1 MLVDYTFY
9 EMTYMGNVAAETFEV
24 MLPKAEAVFNALTL
38 GHIVESD
45 GVYGQMIRGTFTEF
59 TEKELTACKMGMC
72 SMIDT
77 MAELAGMKAQALAGA
92 GDTGNIRSV
101 SSGGE
106 SITYDAKVTAYTEAL
121 VSRTAEMR
129 LYGDALKLYM
139 RPEIFTVNPFF
150 AGVM

>member
-24 MLPKAEAVFNALTL
+24 MLPKAEAVFNALTFS
-38 GHIVESD
+38 HIVESD
-45 GVYGQMIRGTFTEF
+45 GVYGQMIRGTFV
-59 TEKELTACKMGMC
+59 ELTKTELKACRMGMC

-92 GDTGNIRSV
+92 GDAGNIRSV

-129 LYGDALKLYM
+129 LYGDALKMYM
-139 RPEIFTVNPFF
+139 RPEIFAVNPFF

>member
-9 EMTYMGNVAAETFEV
+9 KMTYMGNVAAETFEV
-24 MLPKAEAVFNALTL
+24 MLPKAEAVFNALTFS
-38 GHIVESD
+38 HIVESD
-45 GVYGQMIRGTFTEF
+45 GVYGQMIRGTFV
-59 TEKELTACKMGMC
+59 ELTETELKACRMGMC

-92 GDTGNIRSV
+92 GDAGNIRSV

-106 SITYDAKVTAYTEAL
+106 SITYDAKATAYTEAL

-129 LYGDALKLYM
+129 LYGDALKMYM
-139 RPEIFTVNPFF
+139 RPEIFAVNPFF

>member
-9 EMTYMGNVAAETFEV
+9 KMTYMGNVAAETFEV
-24 MLPKAEAVFNALTL
+24 MLPKAEAVFNALTFS
-38 GHIVESD
+38 HIVESD
-45 GVYGQMIRGTFTEF
+45 GVYGQMIRGTFV
-59 TEKELTACKMGMC
+59 ELTKTELKACRMGMC

-92 GDTGNIRSV
+92 GDAGNIRSV

-106 SITYDAKVTAYTEAL
+106 SITYDAKATAYTEAL

-129 LYGDALKLYM
+129 LYGDALKMYM
-139 RPEIFTVNPFF
+139 RPEIFAVNPFF

>member
-9 EMTYMGNVAAETFEV
+9 KMTYMGNVAAETFEV
-24 MLPKAEAVFNALTL
+24 MLPKAEAVFNALTFS
-38 GHIVESD
+38 HIVESD
-45 GVYGQMIRGTFTEF
+45 GVYGQMIRGTFV
-59 TEKELTACKMGMC
+59 ELTETELKACRMGMC

-92 GDTGNIRSV
+92 GDAGNIRSV

-129 LYGDALKLYM
+129 LYGDALKMYM
-139 RPEIFTVNPFF
+139 RPEIFAVNPFF